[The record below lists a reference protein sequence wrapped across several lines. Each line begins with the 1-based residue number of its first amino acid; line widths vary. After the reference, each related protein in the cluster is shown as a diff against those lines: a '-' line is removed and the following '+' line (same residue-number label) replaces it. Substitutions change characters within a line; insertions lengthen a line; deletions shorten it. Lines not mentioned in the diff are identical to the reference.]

1 MAGRSKGPKAIQL
14 MLEELG
20 LPLESPTIVQ
30 AQAEDAQIEED
41 GKQQR
46 QQRPKPIATD
56 MDEKR
61 QSKGKSGAAPL
72 STRLRHA
79 RAGVESPQ
87 RPLTVTKSNRL
98 IEAGY
103 RVTLAEQRV
112 LLAIL
117 TQINTHP
124 NAPPITGDTPFELTA
139 GGFADLFQ
147 TDRDQA
153 YEQLKDA
160 SGRLG
165 ERWVV
170 IDAPD
175 PEDPTLAQTKTRW
188 VQRFDYLPTQ
198 GRIRVYLANAI
209 IPYVSS
215 LAGAF
220 TRYHIQSIVGLTSVY
235 AIRLYELLVQWQ
247 SQGER
252 EVTVD
257 WLRDRF
263 QLADA
268 YSSTYELQRRVI
280 RPAIA
285 QVTKNTNITVTYA
298 PRQVGRSIVAFQF
311 RFTLKASQQPAP
323 MTSVGP
329 LVKGSPKKLTKTD
342 IERLA
347 RPGETWDDA
356 INRLIGSRA

>member
-1 MAGRSKGPKAIQL
+1 MAAKGPKAIQL
-14 MLEELG
+14 MLQNLG
-20 LPLESPTIVQ
+20 VAPRDHN
-30 AQAEDAQIEED
+30 DAAPEED
-41 GKQQR
+41 LDGAKHIAQKGRGPTMTRAPGTRRAVRALASPGPGPAQKA
-46 QQRPKPIATD
+46 RPTTAAK
-56 MDEKR
+56 DESS
-61 QSKGKSGAAPL
+61 QC
-72 STRLRHA
+72 
-79 RAGVESPQ
+79 Q
-87 RPLTVTKSNRL
+87 MMVTKSNRL

-124 NAPPITGDTPFELTA
+124 SAPPINGDTPFELTA

-147 TDRDQA
+147 TERNQA

-160 SGRLG
+160 SEKLG

-175 PEDPTLAQTKTRW
+175 PDNPALSKTKTRW

-220 TRYHIQSIVGLTSVY
+220 TRYRIQSIVGLTSVY
-235 AIRLYELLVQWQ
+235 AIRLYELLIQWQ

-263 QLADA
+263 QLGDA
-268 YSSTYELQRRVI
+268 YPSNYELQRRVI
-280 RPAIA
+280 RPAVE
-285 QVTKNTNITVTYA
+285 QVSAHTNISVTYT
-298 PRQVGRSIVAFQF
+298 PRQVGRSVVAFQF
-311 RFTLKASQQPAP
+311 RFNLKAAQVPAP
-323 MTSVGP
+323 APPTERTP
-329 LVKGSPKKLTKTD
+329 NRALTRAE
-342 IERLA
+342 IEAVA
-347 RPGETWDDA
+347 RPGETWEDA
-356 INRLIGSRA
+356 ARRLTASRR

>member
-1 MAGRSKGPKAIQL
+1 

-20 LPLESPTIVQ
+20 VPLKAPAIVS
-30 AQAEDAQIEED
+30 APADDAQPDEEAKQQGEQRLEPAAGLD
-41 GKQQR
+41 GKR
-46 QQRPKPIATD
+46 R
-56 MDEKR
+56 
-61 QSKGKSGAAPL
+61 SKGQSGAVPRSAKPK
-72 STRLRHA
+72 RA
-79 RAGVESPQ
+79 RARAESLQ

-103 RVTLAEQRV
+103 RITLAEQRV

-175 PEDPTLAQTKTRW
+175 PENPALAQTKTRW

-220 TRYHIQSIVGLTSVY
+220 TRYRIQSIVRLTSVY

-247 SQGER
+247 TQGER

-268 YSSTYELQRRVI
+268 YPSTYELQRRVI
-280 RPAIA
+280 RPAVE
-285 QVTKNTNITVTYA
+285 QVTEHTNIPVTYA

-323 MTSVGP
+323 LAPVDP
-329 LVKGSPKKLTKTD
+329 ADNGSFKKLRRAD

-347 RPGETWDDA
+347 RPGETWGDA
-356 INRLIGSRA
+356 INRLTSSRS